1 MELLLFVAIAGIA
14 IFLLL
19 KRSNAKGEASQSL
32 NSRKTTAKGAVQA
45 HAGEPFKATSIVA
58 GPDACDAAL
67 ALADKLYLDSD
78 RSTPNLPLPNCTA
91 PRCRCKYSHHPDRRN
106 PDGDRRFGS
115 MIRSGR
121 YALGQDDRRA
131 SKGRRSED

>member
-1 MELLLFVAIAGIA
+1 MELLLIAALLVAVVYV
-14 IFLLL
+14 LM
-19 KRSNAKGEASQSL
+19 KRRNAKNEARTPLNTLTGKAKNAVPQGEG
-32 NSRKTTAKGAVQA
+32 K
-45 HAGEPFKATSIVA
+45 PFKATSIIT

-78 RSTPNLPLPNCTA
+78 KSTPNLPLPNCTA